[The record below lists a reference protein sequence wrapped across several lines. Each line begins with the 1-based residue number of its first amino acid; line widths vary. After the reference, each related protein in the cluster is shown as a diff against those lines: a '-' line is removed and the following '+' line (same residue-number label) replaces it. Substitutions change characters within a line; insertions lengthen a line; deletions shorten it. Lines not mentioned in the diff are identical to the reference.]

1 MLGIAIGVGA
11 IVAVL
16 GLSASNQAGL
26 PADIDRFGTNLFK
39 VTDGQTLSGETAER
53 RTARLDQPGRRAG
66 AGDCPLERTPV
77 ASIPPVVAR
86 G

>member
-26 PADIDRFGTNLFK
+26 LADIDRFGTNPLK
-39 VTDGQTLSGETAER
+39 VTNVRHCRARPPSIAPPGSIIPDHAPEPP
-53 RTARLDQPGRRAG
+53 TARSNARR
-66 AGDCPLERTPV
+66 
-77 ASIPPVVAR
+77 
-86 G
+86 